1 MKELNKKTTLYI
13 LGTLIIS
20 IFTFISVSN
29 LLNFQKESN
38 NYYIKLNDKIE
49 EKIEIIEVNNNK
61 LIIKTNDD
69 RISYCAKTT
78 KSTPTLNSICWKNVS
93 NNEAVVNLFTYK
105 QYYLWLKYDKEISN
119 QIVIPTKNTTLYK
132 NSEE

>member
-13 LGTLIIS
+13 LGILIIS

-61 LIIKTNDD
+61 LMIKYL
-69 RISYCAKTT
+69 IV
-78 KSTPTLNSICWKNVS
+78 P
-93 NNEAVVNLFTYK
+93 K
-105 QYYLWLKYDKEISN
+105 QPRAP
-119 QIVIPTKNTTLYK
+119 QR
-132 NSEE
+132 

>member
-20 IFTFISVSN
+20 IFTFISVLN

-69 RISYCAKTT
+69 TISYCA
-78 KSTPTLNSICWKNVS
+78 
-93 NNEAVVNLFTYK
+93 FG
-105 QYYLWLKYDKEISN
+105 
-119 QIVIPTKNTTLYK
+119 
-132 NSEE
+132 

>member
-1 MKELNKKTTLYI
+1 MKELNKKTILYI

-29 LLNFQKESN
+29 LLHFQRESN

-69 RISYCAKTT
+69 TISYCAKTT
-78 KSTPTLNSICWKNVS
+78 KSTPTLNSLCWKNPIK
-93 NNEAVVNLFTYK
+93 NEAVVNLFTYK
-105 QYYLWLKYDKEISN
+105 QYYLWLKYDEEISN
-119 QIVIPTKNTTLYK
+119 QIVIPTENTTLYK
-132 NSEE
+132 NSED

>member
-69 RISYCAKTT
+69 KISYCDKTT
-78 KSTPTLNSICWKNVS
+78 KRTPTLNSICWKNVS

-119 QIVIPTKNTTLYK
+119 QIVIPTQNTTLYK